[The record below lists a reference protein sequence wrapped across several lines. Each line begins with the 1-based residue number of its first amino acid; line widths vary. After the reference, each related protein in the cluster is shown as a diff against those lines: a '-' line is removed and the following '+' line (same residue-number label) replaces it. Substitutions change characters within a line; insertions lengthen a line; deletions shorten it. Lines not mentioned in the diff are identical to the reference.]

1 MKLKFD
7 SGLEYQLEA
16 IKSVTDLFE
25 GLPQEQGGLSIKL
38 NTELLDTGMDENKE
52 AGEKGGGIA
61 KKARRELEAK
71 TGRKVVTGESF
82 LPPSSKKELPKSKNI

>member
-25 GLPQEQGGLSIKL
+25 GLPQQQGGLSIKL
-38 NTELLDTGMDENKE
+38 STEMLDTGMDENKV
-52 AGEKGGGIA
+52 AGKKRWRHCQES
-61 KKARRELEAK
+61 KAR
-71 TGRKVVTGESF
+71 TG
-82 LPPSSKKELPKSKNI
+82 SKDR